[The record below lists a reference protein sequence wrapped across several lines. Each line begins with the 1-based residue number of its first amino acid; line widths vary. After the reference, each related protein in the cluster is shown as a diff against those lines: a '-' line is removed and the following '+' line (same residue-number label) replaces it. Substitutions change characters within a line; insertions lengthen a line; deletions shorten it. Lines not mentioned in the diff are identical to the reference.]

1 MKHLLTWAALAA
13 ALLFAAP
20 LCAQNY
26 TEQIEQTV
34 DKQKEAVKDAEA
46 SKKAVDKRCERE
58 IDRLKSS
65 ISRTEAQI
73 EEAKAAKKS
82 ASP

>member
-26 TEQIEQTV
+26 TEQI
-34 DKQKEAVKDAEA
+34 DKAI
-46 SKKAVDKRCERE
+46 RY
-58 IDRLKSS
+58 
-65 ISRTEAQI
+65 
-73 EEAKAAKKS
+73 
-82 ASP
+82 